1 MYVGRATPH
10 KNLKRLIEAFEIL
23 KPKYP
28 ELMLVFAGKFDANY
42 HWLEALASHKRLAD
56 SVVFTDF
63 VSEGQLRWLY
73 EHTAAYVFPSLS
85 EGFGLPGIEA
95 MAQGA
100 PVVAAKATSLPEI
113 YGPAAEYFD
122 PKITFDMAQKIS
134 RVISDTE
141 LRGQLIKTGRAQAAK
156 YSWQTTAKQTLEIY
170 KKALS
175 R

>member
-1 MYVGRATPH
+1 
-10 KNLKRLIEAFEIL
+10 
-23 KPKYP
+23 
-28 ELMLVFAGKFDANY
+28 
-42 HWLEALASHKRLAD
+42 
-56 SVVFTDF
+56 
-63 VSEGQLRWLY
+63 
-73 EHTAAYVFPSLS
+73 
-85 EGFGLPGIEA
+85 